1 MEEDMI
7 LKSAAEQTG
16 KASRLYASRK
26 DMVTLS
32 LMMATALSTP
42 QVMAAEPNEDQV
54 GLEEIVVMAR
64 RKAESLQN
72 TPVAVTAISAGE
84 LEARNITKVNQV
96 AEIAPNVVFEAGAPL
111 TGSTN
116 NGSAYIRGIGT
127 TEFSLGTEP
136 GVGIYVDDVYLARIS
151 GNVLDIVDIEA
162 VEVLRGPQGTLFG
175 RNSVGGAIVVRSKR
189 PSEDFETKVRMEVG
203 TDNLIRAGA
212 SVDLPVSDNVRTRFS
227 VQRYSQDGYV
237 NDVADREDF
246 GSKDSWSGRGT
257 VELQAAENFRA
268 TLHFDYTREKNSAAP
283 YVLVDLFDEN
293 PFAPGAPTFVAF
305 ANAGLGCAEGSAGN
319 AGGACVDQYFI
330 RGPHETVYGYE
341 TDNRFL
347 NDFNKEPFQSL
358 DYTRVIGTSLT
369 LEWELSAFTVKSI
382 TAYRDLI
389 ARNPRNPDHTPYN
402 VLEANSDLEQNQFTQ
417 EIQFTGT
424 GFDERLDWI
433 AGFFYLD
440 ESGYQLDSVDLWP
453 LTLHSGG
460 SFDNKNWALFAQS
473 TFDITEDIAITAGVR
488 YTEEDKT
495 FRAVS
500 DDFIAGRTQVI
511 YSFRPFALGIPG
523 ATAADDKIEIDPIPL
538 LSDPTPLTFSEFTPH
553 LNVAWNVTD
562 DLMTYASYSRGY
574 KAGGFEQRIATPVAQ
589 AGTFDVETVDAYE
602 LGFKSTL
609 LDRTLRLNGALFY
622 TDYQDLQC
630 SVVVGIAP
638 TFINCGDGKIKGAE
652 VEANWVPA
660 AGWTVNFAAGY
671 LDAKWKSGTLTP
683 QTATVGIEESDNFAM
698 VPKWSLSG
706 SLAYEF
712 QLGNSGTITPRVDW
726 SYKSKIYKDA
736 ANTAVLTQNGYH
748 LVNASLTWLSPDETY
763 SLGIKGEN
771 ITDKVYML
779 TGVMQPDG
787 GFAEALYS
795 RGSEWSFVMSVR
807 Y

>member
-1 MEEDMI
+1 MPQKNI
-7 LKSAAEQTG
+7 SYLHR
-16 KASRLYASRK
+16 ASSMKLLS
-26 DMVTLS
+26 MS
-32 LMMATALSTP
+32 LMMATALTAP
-42 QVMAAEPNEDQV
+42 QAMAAEPTEDQYN
-54 GLEEIVVMAR
+54 LEEIVVMAR
-64 RKAESLQN
+64 RKAESLQE

-96 AEIAPNVVFEAGAPL
+96 AEIAPNVVFEPGAPL

-175 RNSVGGAIVVRSKR
+175 RNSVGGAIIVRSKR
-189 PSEDFETKVRMEVG
+189 PSEEFEAKMRMEGG
-203 TDNLIRAGA
+203 TDNLLRAGA
-212 SVDLPVSDNVRTRFS
+212 SIDLPVSDQVRTRFS

-246 GSKDSWSGRGT
+246 GSKDSWSGRAT
-257 VELQAAENFRA
+257 VEFQVSETFLA
-268 TLHFDYTREKNSAAP
+268 TVHADYTREKNSAAP

-305 ANAGLGCAEGSAGN
+305 QNLGLGCAEGSAGN

-330 RGPHETVYGYE
+330 RGPHETVFGYE

-358 DYTRVIGTSLT
+358 DYTEVIGGSLT
-369 LEWELSAFTVKSI
+369 LEWDAGFAEIKSI
-382 TAYRDLI
+382 TAYRELE

-417 EIQFTGT
+417 EIQFSGT

-440 ESGYQLDSVDLWP
+440 ETGYQLDSVDLWP

-460 SFDNKNWALFAQS
+460 SFDNKNWAVFAQS
-473 TFDITEDIAITAGVR
+473 TYDVTEDVSLTAGMR

-511 YSFRPFALGIPG
+511 YTFRPFILGIPG
-523 ATAADDKIEIDPIPL
+523 ATPADDQIEIDPIPL
-538 LSDPTPLTFSEFTPH
+538 LSDPTPLKFSEWTPH
-553 LNVAWNVTD
+553 VNVAWQVAED
-562 DLMTYASYSRGY
+562 FMTYASYSRGY
-574 KAGGFEQRIATPVAQ
+574 KAGGFEQRIASPVPQ

-609 LDRTLRLNGALFY
+609 LDRTLRLNGAVFY
-622 TDYQDLQC
+622 TDYKDLQC

-638 TFINCGDGKIKGAE
+638 TFINCGDGEIKGAE
-652 VEANWVPA
+652 LEATWVPA
-660 AGWTVNFAAGY
+660 DGWIVNLAAGY
-671 LDAKWKSGTLTP
+671 LDAQWKKGTLTP
-683 QTATVGIEESDNFAM
+683 QTATVGIEETDKFAM

-706 SLAYEF
+706 SVAYDF
-712 QLGNSGTITPRVDW
+712 RLGNGGTVTPRVDW

-736 ANTAVLTQNGYH
+736 ANTDVLIQDGYH
-748 LVNASLTWLSPDETY
+748 LLNASITWLSPDEKFSFGVQGT
-763 SLGIKGEN
+763 N
-771 ITDKVYML
+771 ITDEVYIM

-795 RGSEWSFVMSVR
+795 RGAEYTAVLTLR

>member
-1 MEEDMI
+1 MI
-7 LKSAAEQTG
+7 AAHRIHDPAASS
-16 KASRLYASRK
+16 KAKWLYS
-26 DMVTLS
+26 
-32 LMMATALSTP
+32 ALS
-42 QVMAAEPNEDQV
+42 VAMALPVPLAAQPAGGQSN
-54 GLEEIVVMAR
+54 LEEIVVMAR
-64 RKAESLQN
+64 RKAESLQD
-72 TPVAVTAISAGE
+72 TPVAVTAFSAGE

-96 AEIAPNVVFEAGAPL
+96 AEVAPNVVFEPGAPL

-151 GNVLDIVDIEA
+151 GNVLDTVDIEA

-189 PSEDFETKVRMEVG
+189 PSDEVEAKIRMEAG
-203 TDNLIRAGA
+203 TDDLIRAAA
-212 SVDLPVSDNVRTRFS
+212 SIDLPVSDQIRTRFS

-237 NDVADREDF
+237 RDVAGREDF
-246 GSKDSWSGRGT
+246 GAKDSWSGRAT

-268 TLHFDYTREKNSAAP
+268 TVHADYTREKNSAAP
-283 YVLVDLFDEN
+283 YVLVDLFDTN
-293 PFAPGAPTFVAF
+293 PFSPGAPTFVAF
-305 ANAGLGCAEGSAGN
+305 ANMGLGCADSAGN

-330 RGPHETVYGYE
+330 RGPHETVFGYE

-358 DYTRVIGTSLT
+358 DYTEVIGGSLT
-369 LEWELSAFTVKSI
+369 LEWDLNAVAVKSI
-382 TAYRDLI
+382 TAYRKLE

-417 EIQFTGT
+417 ELQLTGT
-424 GFDERLDWI
+424 AFSDRLDWI

-460 SFDNKNWALFAQS
+460 SFDNKNWAVFAQS
-473 TFDITEDIAITAGVR
+473 TYDITENISLTAGVR

-511 YSFRPFALGIPG
+511 YSFRPFILGLPG
-523 ATAADDKIEIDPIPL
+523 ATPADEKIEVDPAPL
-538 LSDPTPLTFSEFTPH
+538 LSDPTPLKFSEWTPH
-553 LNVAWNVTD
+553 VNLAWRVTD
-562 DLMTYASYSRGY
+562 DFMTYASYSRGY
-574 KAGGFEQRIATPVAQ
+574 KSGGFEQRIASPVAQ
-589 AGTFDVETVDAYE
+589 AGTFGVETVNAYE
-602 LGFKSTL
+602 VGFKSTL
-609 LDRTLRLNGALFY
+609 LNRTLRLNGAAFY
-622 TDYQDLQC
+622 TDYKDLQC

-638 TFINCGDGKIKGAE
+638 TFINCGDGEIKGAE
-652 VEANWVPA
+652 LEATWMPA
-660 AGWTVNFAAGY
+660 AGWTVNLAAGY
-671 LDAKWKSGTLTP
+671 LDAQWKTGTLTP
-683 QTATVGIEESDNFAM
+683 QTATVGIEETDKFAM
-698 VPKWSLSG
+698 VPKWTLSG
-706 SLAYEF
+706 SAAYDI
-712 QLGNSGTITPRVDW
+712 QLGNNGTLTPRIDW

-736 ANTAVLTQNGYH
+736 ANTVALTQDGYH
-748 LVNASLTWLSPDETY
+748 LLNASVTWMSPDEKY
-763 SLGIKGEN
+763 ALAVQGNN
-771 ITDKVYML
+771 ITDKVYMI

-787 GFAEALYS
+787 GFAEALYA
-795 RGSEWSFVMSVR
+795 RGAEWSFILTVR